1 MRNQRTYSAVLN
13 NGIPIT
19 LCHRAVKLFRI
30 SVKPDGSVEAVAP
43 WRMSRETALRLAN
56 ERADWVREH
65 RAKFLERGA
74 VQYANGELV
83 PLWGVKCPLR
93 VVSGKPGAQFDGEYI
108 VLSAPE
114 DSGAEARRAA
124 LLTLYR
130 RELERAIPPLVSKYA
145 AALDVA
151 APKWSLRDM
160 RSRWGSCT
168 PARGTVRFSLALA
181 AKPPECLEYV
191 VAHELAHL
199 RIHGHGPDFHALVR
213 SVYPHENAARALLRS
228 TV

>member
-1 MRNQRTYSAVLN
+1 MRNQRVYSAVLN

-19 LCHRAVKLFRI
+19 LYHRAVKLFRI

-43 WRMSRETALRLAN
+43 WRMSREAALILAN
-56 ERADWVREH
+56 ERAGWVREH
-65 RAKFLERGA
+65 REKFLSAGTA
-74 VQYANGELV
+74 QYATGERAA
-83 PLWGVKCPLR
+83 LWGREYPLQ
-93 VVSGKPGAQFDGEYI
+93 VMSGKLGAQFAGEYI

-114 DSGAEARRAA
+114 GAAAEVRREA

-145 AALDVA
+145 AALDVK
-151 APKWSLRDM
+151 APAWSLRDM

-168 PARGTVRFSLALA
+168 PMRGTVRFALALA

-199 RIHGHGPDFHALVR
+199 RIHGHGADFHALVR
-213 SVYPHENAARALLRS
+213 SVYPHEREARALLRAR
-228 TV
+228 

>member
-43 WRMSRETALRLAN
+43 WRMSRETALSLAN

-65 RAKFLERGA
+65 RAKFLERGV

-93 VVSGKPGAQFDGEYI
+93 VISGKPGAQFDGEYI

-114 DSGAEARRAA
+114 DSGAEARHAA

-151 APKWSLRDM
+151 TPRWSLRDM
-160 RSRWGSCT
+160 RSRWGRCT
-168 PARGTVRFSLALA
+168 PALPEYLFRFPAHRTAALSLSSSVQYEKPEEQNFLSGSCCPLYGTQEF
-181 AKPPECLEYV
+181 
-191 VAHELAHL
+191 L
-199 RIHGHGPDFHALVR
+199 RCI
-213 SVYPHENAARALLRS
+213 LRS
-228 TV
+228 FSS

>member
-65 RAKFLERGA
+65 RAKFLELGV

-83 PLWGVKCPLR
+83 PLWGVKFPLR

-130 RELERAIPPLVSKYA
+130 RELEREIPPLVEKYA

-151 APKWSLRDM
+151 APVWSLRDM
-160 RSRWGSCT
+160 RTRFGSCT
-168 PARGTVRFSLALA
+168 PARGTVRFALMLAE
-181 AKPPECLEYV
+181 KPPLCLEYV

-199 RIHGHGPDFHALVR
+199 RIHGHGPDFHALLSGVFPR
-213 SVYPHENAARALLRS
+213 EREARALLKA
-228 TV
+228 

>member
-1 MRNQRTYSAVLN
+1 MPAERTYSEVLK

-19 LCHRAVKLFRI
+19 LRFRAVKLFRI

-43 WRMSRETALRLAN
+43 RRISIDHAMALAN
-56 ERADWVREH
+56 ERADWAAQHRE
-65 RAKFLERGA
+65 AFLSRPKREFSD
-74 VQYANGELV
+74 GEKAL
-83 PLWGVKCPLR
+83 LWGESRALR
-93 VVSGKPGAQFDGEYI
+93 VLPGPANAVVDGGEI
-108 VLSAPE
+108 IITAPE
-114 DSGAEARRAA
+114 DADAASRRSA
-124 LLTLYR
+124 LLMLYR
-130 RELERAIPPLVSKYA
+130 RELEREIPPLVAKYA
-145 AALDVA
+145 DALGVA
-151 APKWSLRDM
+151 EPAWSLRDM

-213 SVYPHENAARALLRS
+213 SVYPRENDARSLLRS